1 MEIVRLQDGNGN
13 ASAYCLPTS
22 TGSFHEYLELAK
34 AIGPGHL
41 IYGIQFADRVQMG
54 KFKEFSSLREM
65 TTAML
70 PEFLAHHRDGSICL
84 IGYSFAACLAIELAQ
99 QLIGLGKTVPLVAII
114 DGKLPSASFAPFLRI
129 NHFIRCVGPWAI
141 RVAIRAV
148 TDKKYRSLY
157 YHKLLGSPH
166 YNKIVGPPWYANLP
180 EAHQEYIKNNHAN
193 SRSYRF
199 EGVYRNKILL
209 FRSADQQDAH
219 PLRCGTEEDYGWGGI
234 TGASVDIVYIP
245 GDHLLMMQKPNV
257 AHIAKA
263 LRLVMSGLN

>member
-1 MEIVRLQDGNGN
+1 MEIVRLQDGSDN

-41 IYGIQFADRVQMG
+41 IYGIQLADRVQMG

-84 IGYSFAACLAIELAQ
+84 IGYSFAPCLAIELAQ
-99 QLIGLGKTVPLVAII
+99 QLIGLGKTVPLVVII
-114 DGKLPSASFAPFLRI
+114 DGKLPSASFALFWRI
-129 NHFIRCVGPWAI
+129 NHFIRYIGPWAI
-141 RVAIRAV
+141 RVGAV
-148 TDKKYRSLY
+148 TEKKYRSLY
-157 YHKLLGSPH
+157 YYKMSGTP
-166 YNKIVGPPWYANLP
+166 VGAPWYANLP
-180 EAHQEYIKNNHAN
+180 EVHQEYTKNNLV
-193 SRSYRF
+193 SLRSYRF
-199 EGVYRNKILL
+199 EGAYRNKILL
-209 FRSADQQDAH
+209 FRSTDQQDRH
-219 PLRCGTEEDYGWGGI
+219 PLRCGTEEDYGWSRV

-263 LRLVMSGLN
+263 LRLVLSGLN